1 MLFNENSKTETGI
14 ITDSNS
20 ATLSN
25 GNSYI
30 TNITIINKVGS
41 PEASVLCG
49 SEQIAYKGSSDLNMD
64 LSYKCSQNLVIQD
77 TGSLN
82 NQNFYSVTYV
92 PVTPTSTFQIT
103 TLGGFSYG
111 DVTISTILLMIFCIC
126 FFATLK
132 EWIFNIF
139 QK

>member
-1 MLFNENSKTETGI
+1 MLFNENSITETGT

-20 ATLSN
+20 AILSN

-30 TNITIINKVGS
+30 TNISIISKKGT

-49 SEQIAYKGSSDLNMD
+49 TQQIAYKNIYDINMD
-64 LSYKCSQNLVIQD
+64 LSYKCSSNLVIQG
-77 TGSLN
+77 TGAISN
-82 NQNFYSVTYV
+82 ENFYSVTYI
-92 PVTPTSTFQIT
+92 PITPTSTFQIT